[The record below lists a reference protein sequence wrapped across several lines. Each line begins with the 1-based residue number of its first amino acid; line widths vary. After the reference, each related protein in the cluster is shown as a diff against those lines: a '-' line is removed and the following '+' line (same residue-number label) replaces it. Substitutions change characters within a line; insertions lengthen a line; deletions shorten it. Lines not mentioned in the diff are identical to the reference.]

1 MGTAKAAV
9 QTETGAGG
17 AGHTAAH
24 PTGAALDAAEGSLVG
39 GDRADQGVG
48 TNNNAGYSPAQ
59 TPAADQDAAEGARVS
74 VRPAL
79 LSSTA

>member
-1 MGTAKAAV
+1 MGTTEAAAR
-9 QTETGAGG
+9 TETGAGG
-17 AGHTAAH
+17 VGHPAAH
-24 PTGAALDAAEGSLVG
+24 PTGTVSDVAEGGLVG
-39 GDRADQGVG
+39 GDRANQGGG
-48 TNNNAGYSPAQ
+48 TNGNAGYSPAQ